1 VSTDLLIWAVFFGL
15 VALFL
20 ALDLFVF
27 HRNAHAVS
35 MREAATWSAVWVAL
49 GLAFAGLVWIWQGG
63 TAAGEYLA
71 GYLIEKSLSVDNIFV
86 FALLF
91 AYFGVPA
98 AYQHRVLFWGV
109 VGAIVLRAAF
119 IVAGAAL
126 LENFHWVIFIF
137 GGLLVFTG
145 VKMALKRHDE
155 VHPERNPILRLA
167 QRFVPIASEY
177 RGQKFFVREAGRVI
191 ATPLFAVLLAVET
204 TDVIFAV
211 DSIPAIFAVTRDP
224 FLVVTSNVFAILGLR
239 ALYFL
244 LAGMMHR
251 FVYLKY
257 GLAAILVFVGTKML
271 IADIYAVPIWAS
283 LMIIAAV
290 VTVSVFASLRK
301 TGSHYIKEEHNGR
314 KGFPGRSQTQPG
326 GGILSEARAGAHR
339 ERAKTTR

>member
-1 VSTDLLIWAVFFGL
+1 LTVDPFIWAVFIGV

-27 HRNAHAVS
+27 HRDAHAVS
-35 MREAATWSAVWVAL
+35 MREAAAWSAVWVAL
-49 GLAFAGLVWIWQGG
+49 GLSFGGLVWLWQGG

-71 GYLIEKSLSVDNIFV
+71 GYLIEKSLSIDNIFV

-91 AYFGVPA
+91 AYFGVPL

-109 VGAIVLRAAF
+109 VGAIMLRAAF
-119 IVAGAAL
+119 IVGGAAL
-126 LENFHWVIFIF
+126 LDSFHWVIFIF
-137 GGLLVFTG
+137 GSLLVFTG
-145 VKMALKRHDE
+145 LKMAVKRHAE
-155 VHPERNPILRLA
+155 VNPERNPILRLA
-167 QRFVPIASEY
+167 RRFVPIVAEY
-177 RGQKFFVREAGRVI
+177 HGQRFFIRDAGRVV

-204 TDVIFAV
+204 TDLIFAV
-211 DSIPAIFAVTRDP
+211 DSIPAIFAVTREP

-271 IADIYAVPIWAS
+271 VADLYHVPIWAS
-283 LMIIAAV
+283 VAVIATV
-290 VTVSVFASLRK
+290 VTVAVVASLRR
-301 TGSHYIKEEHNGR
+301 TS
-314 KGFPGRSQTQPG
+314 
-326 GGILSEARAGAHR
+326 GA
-339 ERAKTTR
+339 TTETNPATA